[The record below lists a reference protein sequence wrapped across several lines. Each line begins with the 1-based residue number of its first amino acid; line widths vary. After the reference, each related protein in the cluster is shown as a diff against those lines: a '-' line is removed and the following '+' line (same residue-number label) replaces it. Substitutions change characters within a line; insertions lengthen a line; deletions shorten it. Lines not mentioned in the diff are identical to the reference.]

1 MKRSLSVNAGSM
13 ADIAFLLLVFFLIC
27 TTINTDAGI
36 PQKLSEPC
44 VTKDCSTK
52 VKERNLLE
60 IKLNANSQ
68 IMVHDEIVLQDNLS
82 SYVYEFLAN
91 KNKDMMRP
99 EESGDA
105 VIAVTMA
112 RETPYEFYVSAMAG
126 IKQAYAKV
134 KNEYSQAVYNKDYEQ
149 LSTPQKKKVLEAIP
163 EKITETTD

>member
-1 MKRSLSVNAGSM
+1 M
-13 ADIAFLLLVFFLIC
+13 
-27 TTINTDAGI
+27 
-36 PQKLSEPC
+36 
-44 VTKDCSTK
+44 
-52 VKERNLLE
+52 
-60 IKLNANSQ
+60 
-68 IMVHDEIVLQDNLS
+68 LS
-82 SYVYEFLAN
+82 SPFSISFQIELQQL
-91 KNKDMMRP
+91 KNTIGDELGDATISSQRQALTQFRDKLGKVIHEGA
-99 EESGDA
+99 EEAGDA